1 MKVNDKKQQ
10 ETIDDLKEQMKVN
23 NKKQETI
30 NLIDNPKDNLKQET
44 INLKEPINNLTTI
57 NNEEPMDDKLI
68 TIINI
73 LKEPTINNKNL

>member
-30 NLIDNPKDNLKQET
+30 NLIDNPKDNLKQER